1 MSQSTSMPIPAA
13 GNGTL
18 RGAVRILGPWVWTAL
33 LLLALPRLFPST
45 GALATLSLMGVAV
58 TFALAYNMLLGQT
71 GLLSFGHAIYYGL
84 GGFLAAHAILGAA
97 AAGVRIPLPLMP
109 LAGAF
114 TGLAFGALFGIACTK
129 RAGTVFAMIS
139 LGLVELVTAL
149 ALVMTGF
156 FGGEQGIAFDRT
168 RIAPFLGHR
177 FGSQLEVYYLIAAW
191 TFLAAAAMYFVTR
204 TPFGQ
209 LCNAVRENPMRV
221 EFLGYSTRTIRFLAL
236 CLSGLFAGLAGALA
250 AINLEVASG
259 AMLGG
264 QQSGLV
270 LLMTYIGG
278 VGQFAGPVVGA
289 ILITLLQVSLSDI
302 TGAWQL
308 YFGLLFMLVVTFV
321 PGGLSGLIVLHG
333 PLLRA
338 GLLPRLAAP
347 YAKGVIPLL
356 LTGVGASLAIEL
368 AYRLTIGRAT
378 GTALQIGSWQIDA
391 TAPVPWIVALA
402 AFALGVVLLRRFGPA
417 ITARVADLQADAL
430 ARLPS

>member
-1 MSQSTSMPIPAA
+1 MSQSTSMPITVTASGP
-13 GNGTL
+13 L
-18 RGAVRILGPWVWTAL
+18 RGAVRILSPWLWTAL

-84 GGFLAAHAILGAA
+84 GGFLTAHAILGAS
-97 AAGVRIPLPLMP
+97 AAGVRIPLPLLP
-109 LAGAF
+109 LAGAL
-114 TGLAFGALFGIACTK
+114 TGLVFGALFGIASTK

-139 LGLVELVTAL
+139 LGLVELITAL

-177 FGSQLEVYYLIAAW
+177 FGSQLEVYHLIAAW
-191 TFLAAAAMYFVTR
+191 TFVAAVAMYFVTC
-204 TPFGQ
+204 TPFGR

-250 AINLEVASG
+250 AINLEVASS

-321 PGGLSGLIVLHG
+321 PGGLSGLIVMHG

-338 GLLPRLAAP
+338 GLLPRLAGP
-347 YAKGVIPLL
+347 YAKGLLPLL
-356 LTGVGASLAIEL
+356 LTGVGASFAIEL
-368 AYRLTIGRAT
+368 AHRLTVGRGAGAT
-378 GTALQIGSWQIDA
+378 MQIGPWAVDA
-391 TAPVPWIVALA
+391 AAPVPWIVALGTL
-402 AFALGVVLLRRFGPA
+402 ALGIASLRRFGPA
-417 ITARVADLQADAL
+417 IAARVAELQADAL